1 MVRIGY
7 AKKHPAYSLR
17 KQVLALKE
25 AGCELIFQEK
35 SPNENT
41 ELLKALEVYEI
52 GQDVFMTLLHSEN
65 DFIKQ
70 QFLAFLELQR
80 YTKRSGRP
88 KKSTLSTEE
97 IALKLL
103 QKKEQKLSNADIC
116 EVLEISKRT
125 LYRIKE
131 GQEQSDVVDGVFSD
145 PQTKFLG

>member
-1 MVRIGY
+1 MVLIGY
-7 AKKHPAYSLR
+7 AKKHPAYSLK

-35 SPNENT
+35 CTHDNS

-80 YTKRSGRP
+80 YNKGRGRP
-88 KKSTLSTEE
+88 KKSILRTED
-97 IALKLL
+97 IALKLC
-103 QKKEQKLSNADIC
+103 QKNLSNQDIC
-116 EVLEISKRT
+116 EILGISKRT
-125 LYRIKE
+125 LSRIKRE
-131 GQEQSDVVDGVFSD
+131 QEVSDSSVDAFSD
-145 PQTKFLG
+145 PQTQFLG